1 MSNVADTLDEVGHT
15 MTFLARGVLAIAF
28 AIVMLLAL
36 ANRSGL
42 ALPVYGAF
50 AVVDGLLAFVAN
62 FHARRTWNSPRR
74 SCLVAEGMI
83 ECLVGIAV
91 LATPLNIH
99 IVYAAIAANSLI
111 AGMLASVYSYGDQNE
126 WRASWAAIYGITG
139 VILCF
144 AVPLLSAVGVDAVFT
159 GVAVVNLIQG
169 VTRVLLRGGSRV
181 QPG

>member
-15 MTFLARGVLAIAF
+15 TTFLARGVLAIVF

-36 ANRSGL
+36 ANRPGL
-42 ALPVYGAF
+42 ALPIYGAF

-99 IVYAAIAANSLI
+99 IFSR
-111 AGMLASVYSYGDQNE
+111 SYLYV
-126 WRASWAAIYGITG
+126 R
-139 VILCF
+139 
-144 AVPLLSAVGVDAVFT
+144 LSANAFQSVF
-159 GVAVVNLIQG
+159 
-169 VTRVLLRGGSRV
+169 GGH
-181 QPG
+181 